1 MLFTLLAF
9 AVALGVLITFHEL
22 GHYWV
27 AKRCGV
33 RVLRFSVGFGKLLLR
48 HTDRSGTEWALSAIP
63 LGGYV
68 KMLDEP
74 PPGATALEEKT
85 AFNRLS
91 VGKRIA
97 VMVAGPLANLLLAAV
112 LYTLLNLAGTVQP
125 QAIVAAPAANTPA
138 AAAGFK
144 QGDRIVAIDH
154 HVVKSWGDV
163 RRFLLDSLATG
174 GKLPVVVDPGGTG
187 MREYTLR
194 LPAARLESEKV
205 DLLAAAGLQ
214 LAHGTPKIDKV
225 SSDGAGAK
233 AGLQAGD
240 LIVAVGATNR
250 PDINTLVKDIQK
262 SPNKAVVLGIV
273 RNGQS
278 QHVTVVPQA
287 TATKDGA
294 QVGRIGAMLGVDFP
308 TTTVRYGVVDGVVNG
323 VNRAAQTTWLSL
335 KMIGRMFTGGVSLR
349 TISGPVTIADYAGQT
364 ARIGWAAYIS
374 FLALISVS
382 IGVLNL
388 LPIPM
393 LDGGQIMYCLF
404 EAARGKP
411 LPEHWRLRGQQIGL
425 ALLLMIMVL
434 AFFNDFSRLFS

>member
-33 RVLRFSVGFGKLLLR
+33 KVLRFSVGFGKVLLR
-48 HTDRSGTEWALSAIP
+48 RTDRSGTEWALSAIP

-74 PPGATALEEKT
+74 PADATASEEKA
-85 AFNRLS
+85 AFNRLP

-97 VMVAGPLANLLLAAV
+97 VMVAGPFANLLLAAV
-112 LYTLLNLAGTVQP
+112 LYALLNLAGTVQP
-125 QAIVAAPAANTPA
+125 QAIVAAPAAGTPA
-138 AAAGFK
+138 AVAGFK

-163 RRFLLDSLATG
+163 RRFLLDGLTAG
-174 GKLPVVVDPGGTG
+174 GRVPVVVDTGGSA
-187 MREYTLR
+187 MREYTLE
-194 LPAARLESEKV
+194 LPAARLVTEKT
-205 DLLAAAGLQ
+205 DLLAKAGLR
-214 LAHGTPKIDKV
+214 LAHGTPKIEQV
-225 SSDGAGAK
+225 TSGGAGAK
-233 AGLQAGD
+233 AGLQKGD
-240 LIVAVGATNR
+240 LIVAVGADEN
-250 PDINTLVKDIQK
+250 PDIDAVVDDIQK
-262 SPNKAVVLGIV
+262 SPGRPVFLGIV
-273 RNGQS
+273 RNGQP
-278 QHVTVVPQA
+278 QKVTVIPRK
-287 TATKDGA
+287 TATEKGPA
-294 QVGRIGAMLGVDFP
+294 VGRIGAMLGVDFP
-308 TTTVRYGVVDGVVNG
+308 MTTVRYGVVDSVVNG
-323 VNRAAQTTWLSL
+323 VGRAAQTTWLSL
-335 KMIGRMFTGGVSLR
+335 KMMGRMLTGGVSLR

-393 LDGGQIMYCLF
+393 LDGGHIMYCLF
-404 EAARGKP
+404 EAARGRP
-411 LPEHWRLRGQQIGL
+411 LPEHWRLRGQQLGL
-425 ALLLMIMVL
+425 ALLLMLMLL